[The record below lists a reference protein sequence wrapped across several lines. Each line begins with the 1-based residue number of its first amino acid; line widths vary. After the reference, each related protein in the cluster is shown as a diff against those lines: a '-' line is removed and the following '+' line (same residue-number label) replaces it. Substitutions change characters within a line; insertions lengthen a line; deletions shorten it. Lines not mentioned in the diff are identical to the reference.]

1 MVSPYF
7 GRIDFSEAGDAAA
20 DTIYLG
26 IGSLMEDNGTFLI
39 YDWRAPISSLY
50 YDGAPGPASYETPG
64 GQITGTMELKR
75 QFVIDNG
82 EIEVMF
88 DTGVTI
94 GDELLQQVLSHSADD
109 RMKSIVA
116 TIQKEQNA
124 VIRNDRSRMLV
135 VQGAAGSGK
144 TSAALQRVAYL
155 LYKYR
160 EVLQADQMLLFSPNP
175 LFNSYVSTVL
185 PELGKRTCSRPPSRC
200 TWSTG
205 WARNFSWRMCS
216 ARRRVC

>member
-88 DTGVTI
+88 DTG
-94 GDELLQQVLSHSADD
+94 SPSA
-109 RMKSIVA
+109 M
-116 TIQKEQNA
+116 NCF
-124 VIRNDRSRMLV
+124 SR
-135 VQGAAGSGK
+135 
-144 TSAALQRVAYL
+144 Y
-155 LYKYR
+155 
-160 EVLQADQMLLFSPNP
+160 
-175 LFNSYVSTVL
+175 
-185 PELGKRTCSRPPSRC
+185 
-200 TWSTG
+200 
-205 WARNFSWRMCS
+205 
-216 ARRRVC
+216 